1 MKKQIIW
8 KVEKRKIEELK
19 PHSKNPRIF
28 TEKGMKDLKNS
39 IDSIGF
45 AQPININQDNT
56 ILSGH
61 ARLKTLELQG
71 IKEVDVYVPD
81 RLLTPKQEEEVL
93 VRMNANTAGQWDFD
107 ILANQFEL
115 EEISDWGLSIPQ
127 VENIPDLSILDDED
141 NNKLDDLTDG
151 VKKAIM
157 IEFEPQHYQ
166 EAYDL
171 IKYWR
176 EKELYIGKYLIDK
189 LKQEKAKI

>member
-1 MKKQIIW
+1 MKKHIIW

-28 TEKGMKDLKNS
+28 TEKGMKDLKKS

-93 VRMNANTAGQWDFD
+93 VRMNANTAGEWDFD

-115 EEISDWGLSIPQ
+115 EEISDWGLDVPNIDLDEEEELQDEEEVIKDDKSVLQYNQFALFGRHNNYDIP
-127 VENIPDLSILDDED
+127 VLKKDMLWNGNIDDVFFD
-141 NNKLDDLTDG
+141 
-151 VKKAIM
+151 
-157 IEFEPQHYQ
+157 
-166 EAYDL
+166 
-171 IKYWR
+171 
-176 EKELYIGKYLIDK
+176 
-189 LKQEKAKI
+189 

>member
-19 PHSKNPRIF
+19 SHSKNPRIF

-45 AQPININQDNT
+45 AQPININQDGT

-61 ARLKTLELQG
+61 ARIKTLELQG

-93 VRMNANTAGQWDFD
+93 VRMNANTAGEWDFD

-115 EEISDWGLSIPQ
+115 EEISDWGLDVP
-127 VENIPDLSILDDED
+127 NIDLDDEEKD
-141 NNKLDDLTDG
+141 VNIADELNIKF
-151 VKKAIM
+151 KKFKPTGRKKIN
-157 IEFEPQHYQ
+157 
-166 EAYDL
+166 L
-171 IKYWR
+171 I
-176 EKELYIGKYLIDK
+176 
-189 LKQEKAKI
+189 

>member
-1 MKKQIIW
+1 MAKRIIW
-8 KVEKRKIEELK
+8 KIEKRKLTDLK
-19 PHSKNPRIF
+19 PHPKNPRQF
-28 TEKGMKDLKNS
+28 TEKGMKDLENS
-39 IDSIGF
+39 INSIGF
-45 AQPININQDNT
+45 MQPININQDGT

-61 ARLKTLELQG
+61 ARTLKLKEMGET
-71 IKEVDVYVPD
+71 EVDVYVPD

-93 VRMNANTAGQWDFD
+93 VRANANTAGQWDFD

-115 EEISDWGLSIPQ
+115 DEISDWGLSIPQ

-141 NNKLDDLTDG
+141 NNKLDELTDG

-166 EAYDL
+166 EAYDI